1 MMFRL
6 LAKTIYMTRN
16 RVRQGCVA
24 WYQLMRIFALAVTAS
39 LAFTLLNA
47 CTTAQVQS
55 LPAEIDKSASWAL
68 LPILNLTET
77 PQAGLRAEAIL
88 ESLVRAGGIKNL
100 KRYPS
105 SLNTESIF
113 DPVERKAQEQ
123 ALVWAKGEKV
133 RFAISGTVDEWRYKV
148 GVDGEPAV
156 GLTLQIQ
163 DLNTGAVLWTAA
175 GSKSGWSREALSAV
189 AQKLI
194 AQLTAPINLIVPSK

>member
-1 MMFRL
+1 MLIGYLRHK
-6 LAKTIYMTRN
+6 AKVFGVGSDRSSFA
-16 RVRQGCVA
+16 QSFA
-24 WYQLMRIFALAVTAS
+24 FRIFALA
-39 LAFTLLNA
+39 LLLSALSA
-47 CTTAQVQS
+47 CTTTQIQG
-55 LPAEIDKSASWAL
+55 LPAEVDKSASWAL

-88 ESLVRAGGIKNL
+88 ESLIRAGGIKNL

-163 DLNTGAVLWTAA
+163 DLSTGSVVWTAA

-194 AQLTAPINLIVPSK
+194 AQLTAPLNVTAPSKQ

>member
-1 MMFRL
+1 VLIAWSKQIFSESFEGSTLAQIRRIALSRKL
-6 LAKTIYMTRN
+6 LI
-16 RVRQGCVA
+16 
-24 WYQLMRIFALAVTAS
+24 ALAFS
-39 LAFTLLNA
+39 MLSA
-47 CTTAQVQS
+47 CTTTQVQG
-55 LPAEIDKSASWAL
+55 LPSEIDKSASWAL

-105 SLNTESIF
+105 NLNTESIF

-163 DLNTGAVLWTAA
+163 DLSNGAVIWTAA

-194 AQLTAPINLIVPSK
+194 AQLTAPLNVIVPPK

>member
-1 MMFRL
+1 MLIDYLQRKARAFGLGHNRRRS
-6 LAKTIYMTRN
+6 AKSFALRN
-16 RVRQGCVA
+16 
-24 WYQLMRIFALAVTAS
+24 FALA
-39 LAFTLLNA
+39 LLLSAVSA
-47 CTTAQVQS
+47 CTTTQIQS
-55 LPAEIDKSASWAL
+55 LPGEVDKSASWAL

-88 ESLVRAGGIKNL
+88 ESLIRAGGIKNL

-163 DLNTGAVLWTAA
+163 DLSTGAVVWTAA

-194 AQLTAPINLIVPSK
+194 AQLTAPLNAIPPSK

>member
-1 MMFRL
+1 MALPKRSAYSLYFITL
-6 LAKTIYMTRN
+6 QYLNSK
-16 RVRQGCVA
+16 
-24 WYQLMRIFALAVTAS
+24 YQALAI
-39 LAFTLLNA
+39 LALSVLMGMLTA
-47 CTTAQVQS
+47 CTTTQVQG
-55 LPAEIDKSASWAL
+55 LPAELDKAASWAL

-88 ESLVRAGGIKNL
+88 ESLIRAGGVKNL

-105 SLNTESIF
+105 NLNTESIF

-123 ALVWAKGEKV
+123 ALAWAKTEKI

-156 GLTLQIQ
+156 GL
-163 DLNTGAVLWTAA
+163 NTGAVIWTAA

-194 AQLTAPINLIVPSK
+194 AQLTAPINAIPSSK

>member
-1 MMFRL
+1 MLGLLNGFVCRRIFRL
-6 LAKTIYMTRN
+6 AM
-16 RVRQGCVA
+16 
-24 WYQLMRIFALAVTAS
+24 FAFWIGGLG
-39 LAFTLLNA
+39 A
-47 CTTAQVQS
+47 CTTTQVQS
-55 LPAEIDKSASWAL
+55 LPADVDKNASWAM

-88 ESLVRAGGIKNL
+88 ESLIRAGGIKNL

-105 SLNTESIF
+105 NLNTESIF

-123 ALVWAKGEKV
+123 ALVWAKSEKV

-163 DLNTGAVLWTAA
+163 DLSNGAVIWSAA

-194 AQLTAPINLIVPSK
+194 AQLTEPLNRLAPIK